1 MKIKLFLTM
10 IMGLCATAVCAQT
23 CPYQDARET
32 VQVYVRSLASH
43 WGLALT

>member
-23 CPYQDARET
+23 WPYQDART
-32 VQVYVRSLASH
+32 FSKHHLLSLH
-43 WGLALT
+43 QLQRFC